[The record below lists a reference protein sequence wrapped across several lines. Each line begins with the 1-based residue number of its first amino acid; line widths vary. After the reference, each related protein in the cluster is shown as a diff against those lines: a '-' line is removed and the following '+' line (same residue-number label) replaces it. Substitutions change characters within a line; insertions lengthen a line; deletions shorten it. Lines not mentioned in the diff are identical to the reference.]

1 MGTASD
7 IVTAGGTDHVI
18 TVEYM
23 DDVAVDSSDIDSI
36 DMMIV
41 GPDLT
46 AHPVTFL
53 TKSSDTDVTPITAT
67 YQLSAPGGTWD
78 IADNGIYTILAGSGE
93 VTDTSEN
100 PIAGGLIG
108 SFQVN
113 IPTAMLG
120 DFDGDGDLDCDD
132 ANALTTAIATSST
145 DLQYDVTGDGFVTN
159 ADLDEW
165 ILNIK
170 QTLFGDANL
179 DFSVD
184 GSDFNQWNA
193 NKFSTT
199 SEWCGGDFNAD
210 GLVDGSDFSIWN
222 SNKFQMA
229 RPTSPFVPDIAGLV
243 KSLSA
248 ARRPHAAP
256 TAVRESVP
264 KGMVTQRTPA
274 MLGPDTVPGL
284 HLAGSNW
291 LSRAHL
297 ASGDEP
303 TQGAK
308 RHWDEVF
315 ASWE

>member
-1 MGTASD
+1 
-7 IVTAGGTDHVI
+7 
-18 TVEYM
+18 
-23 DDVAVDSSDIDSI
+23 VAVDSSDIDSSDI
-36 DMMIV
+36 MIV

-46 AHPVTFL
+46 AYPVAFL

-67 YQLSAPGGTWD
+67 YQVSAPGGTWD
-78 IADNGIYTILAGSGE
+78 IADNGIYTILAVTGE

-145 DLQYDVTGDGFVTN
+145 DLLYDVTGDGFVTN

-179 DFSVD
+179 DFLVD
-184 GSDFNQWNA
+184 GSDFNQWNS
-193 NKFSTT
+193 NKFSAT

-210 GLVDGSDFSIWN
+210 GLVDGSDFNIWN

-229 RPTSPFVPDIAGLV
+229 RPVSTLVPDLAGRV

-248 ARRPHAAP
+248 ARRPQAAP
-256 TAVRESVP
+256 PSVRESLADALVTRRVP
-264 KGMVTQRTPA
+264 PVLGRETGPGPRTGPG
-274 MLGPDTVPGL
+274 LQLGRSHGWSGPD
-284 HLAGSNW
+284 S
-291 LSRAHL
+291 
-297 ASGDEP
+297 ASDNEP
-303 TQGAK
+303 SPEAK
-308 RHWDEVF
+308 RPWDEIF
-315 ASWE
+315 ANWQ